1 MPDVATPGGFP
12 AEGDPGGSRY
22 RARPSRAGRAGRVLL
37 AVLSTAV
44 LALSVGGYLVTNYF
58 DHTIARLHLNLGGST
73 PAADSSSNWLLV
85 GTDSRAGS
93 GSQYGSV
100 PGQRSDT
107 TILAHLAKDGTTTLV
122 SIPRDTY
129 VEVPAYDANGVHHL
143 AAKDKFTNA
152 INVGGPSLLVATVE
166 QLTGLPVE
174 HYVSVDLAGFKQ
186 VTDAVGGVNVCL
198 KQSSFSSNDQN
209 DAGTATVH
217 VSNTNDPF
225 SGWHGG
231 PGTLHLNGEQA
242 LAFVRQRHG
251 LPEGDINRIERQQ
264 QFLGSVFRSAT
275 ATRNLLDPG
284 RVTSLLFS
292 VRDALSLDQNTS
304 SSDLEALA
312 ERLKGTAAAK
322 LVFATLPVRELKASD
337 PRVFSQGGLLQLPK
351 VGSVVVYDQQA
362 LDAFLAPLRGHSPS
376 PPPST
381 APAPAPAPVVA
392 LAPAQVR
399 VQVRNTTSRTGLAG
413 QVSRGLEQLQFRS
426 SVGADQSPQLA
437 ASQVR
442 YAPADRQ
449 AAQTVAAAVP
459 GSVLLEDRT
468 QPPGTV
474 VLALGTGYDK
484 LQAVTVQ
491 GQTSTR
497 TAPAPSPATSPS
509 PPPVTAAS
517 AGNRCTL

>member
-198 KQSSFSSNDQN
+198 KQSSFSSNDSGK
-209 DAGTATVH
+209 AVH
-217 VSNTNDPF
+217 RVLAIQGQEAF
-225 SGWHGG
+225 IEGHLEASGCWAA
-231 PGTLHLNGEQA
+231 PRWT
-242 LAFVRQRHG
+242 
-251 LPEGDINRIERQQ
+251 
-264 QFLGSVFRSAT
+264 RSAMT
-275 ATRNLLDPG
+275 
-284 RVTSLLFS
+284 TSRARCRGCCS
-292 VRDALSLDQNTS
+292 A
-304 SSDLEALA
+304 
-312 ERLKGTAAAK
+312 GAA
-322 LVFATLPVRELKASD
+322 
-337 PRVFSQGGLLQLPK
+337 
-351 VGSVVVYDQQA
+351 
-362 LDAFLAPLRGHSPS
+362 PS
-376 PPPST
+376 PPGGWRSGRTTRLRHLLLPARHLAIDVT
-381 APAPAPAPVVA
+381 DTAGQAAPATPDGA
-392 LAPAQVR
+392 VR
-399 VQVRNTTSRTGLAG
+399 VAVLGLARAGPGLRGPPRRWSPETLRKERRHSESSLGPSRPGCHGCGQRHLSQSLLNLRVTQPRTDCSRTTRRAISSTFASVNPPSCCSCTAR
-413 QVSRGLEQLQFRS
+413 VSRRRTNAEVGICS
-426 SVGADQSPQLA
+426 SVACLRSCASRSLVMRRFSGTSSA
-437 ASQVR
+437 AFLS
-442 YAPADRQ
+442 AISA
-449 AAQTVAAAVP
+449 
-459 GSVLLEDRT
+459 S
-468 QPPGTV
+468 
-474 VLALGTGYDK
+474 
-484 LQAVTVQ
+484 
-491 GQTSTR
+491 
-497 TAPAPSPATSPS
+497 
-509 PPPVTAAS
+509 AAS
-517 AGNRCTL
+517 ASSSAYCSRRALTSVSMRLLWSVSVMVCSALRTRAGRCRWSSTL